1 VTFKAEITLGQ
12 VVELVVFIIAIVGTV
27 RKLGALEQKLNT
39 MYDWFLHAVVYRE
52 QQEPRI
58 DRFVR

>member
-1 VTFKAEITLGQ
+1 MTFKAEITLGQ
-12 VVELVVFIIAIVGTV
+12 VVELVVFIVAIVGTV

-52 QQEPRI
+52 HEARVE
-58 DRFVR
+58 RVSR